1 MQRREFLGKSLLV
14 AAGGTLLARIDAA
27 ESKPASHPAGEVSAP
42 VSARVKLGMRLP
54 PRLNEKA
61 LTHLRQS
68 NLGWCRL
75 DLNPEDATE
84 DFLRET
90 VDRYAKGGVKVAAAT
105 CRFERAEQDA
115 FLPEAFSRRIS
126 REQHFIRLL
135 GQLGVANYEIAFNRH
150 TPNSQV
156 YSTGTRTR
164 RGIEVRHFDLAEL
177 RKTEGKP
184 VHTYPAD
191 QVTRA
196 FDSYMNQLLPVAEQA
211 GVRIALHPDD
221 PPIAEIG
228 GVARIFHHIEH
239 YKAAFKRHPSPN
251 LGVLFCVGTWA
262 EGGDAMGAG
271 ISEAIEYFHAQKR
284 LFSIHFRN
292 VSAPL
297 PVFEETFMDDGYV
310 DLQAVMNTLVRIG
323 YDGLLVPDH
332 IPFFDLEAD
341 QSVVT
346 AAGRY
351 ETPFRAAG
359 IAYSAGA
366 MNVYLQNAL
375 RVSK

>member
-1 MQRREFLGKSLLV
+1 
-14 AAGGTLLARIDAA
+14 
-27 ESKPASHPAGEVSAP
+27 
-42 VSARVKLGMRLP
+42 MRLP
-54 PRLNEKA
+54 PRLGEEA

-75 DLNPEDATE
+75 DLHPEDATE
-84 DFLRET
+84 AFLRET
-90 VDRYAKGGVKVAAAT
+90 VERYAKGGVRVVAAT
-105 CRFERAEQDA
+105 CRFERDEPDVFA
-115 FLPEAFSRRIS
+115 PEAFRRKIA
-126 REQHFIRLL
+126 REQDFIRLL
-135 GQLGVANYEIAFNRH
+135 GRLGVANYEIAFNRH
-150 TPNSQV
+150 TPNSQI
-156 YSTGTRTR
+156 YSTGTRMR
-164 RGIEVRHFDLAEL
+164 REIAVRHFDLAEL
-177 RKTEGKP
+177 RRIEGKP
-184 VHTYPAD
+184 VRTYSTD

-196 FDSYMNQLLPVAEQA
+196 FDSYMDQLLPVAEQA

-251 LGVLFCVGTWA
+251 LGILFCVGTWA

-271 ISEAIEYFHAQKR
+271 ITEAIDYFHAQKR

-310 DLQAVMNTLVRIG
+310 DLQAVMNTLVAVG

-332 IPFFDLEAD
+332 IPFFDLETDRAI
-341 QSVVT
+341 VT

-366 MNVYLQNAL
+366 MNTYLRNAL
-375 RVSK
+375 RVSQ